1 MICVDARSANTT
13 DSCTLCLP
21 PSTSTFTH
29 APRLRPGPSSKE
41 AFLRRGSSPLN
52 GEGLRGCAGREGT
65 VRGVRAS
72 LPGVYTVFQMP
83 VETVYTVSKVPA
95 CLPACTCSLLCTE
108 SEREREGPSSE
119 RERGPNPDIHANAK
133 SIRPLDPAL
142 KLGIACGCL

>member
-1 MICVDARSANTT
+1 MRVAQTQQTRARFAYP
-13 DSCTLCLP
+13 LP
-21 PSTSTFTH
+21 P
-29 APRLRPGPSSKE
+29 PRLLMPLAYAPGPPPKKHF
-41 AFLRRGSSPLN
+41 FLHRCPLN

-95 CLPACTCSLLCTE
+95 SLPACTCSLLCTE